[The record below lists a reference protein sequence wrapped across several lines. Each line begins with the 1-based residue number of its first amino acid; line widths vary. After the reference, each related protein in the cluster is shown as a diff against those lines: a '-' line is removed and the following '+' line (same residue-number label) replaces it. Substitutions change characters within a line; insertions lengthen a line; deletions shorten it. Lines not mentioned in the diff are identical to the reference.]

1 MATMSIELN
10 HTIVHSR
17 DPRASADFLTSL
29 FGLPPAVPFGPF
41 LSVRVDNAVTLD
53 FLSADGME
61 VQMQHYAFL
70 VGDAEFDAIFGRIE
84 ARKMTYWADP
94 GRSHAGK
101 INHHYGGR
109 GVYFQDPS
117 GHLLEIIT
125 TPYGTEMP

>member
-1 MATMSIELN
+1 MAIMGIELN
-10 HTIVHSR
+10 HTIVYSR

-29 FGLPPAVPFGPF
+29 FGLPPPVPFGPL
-41 LSVRVDNAVTLD
+41 LSVCVDNAVTLD

-61 VQMQHYAFL
+61 VQRQHYAFL

-94 GRSHAGK
+94 GRSQAGK